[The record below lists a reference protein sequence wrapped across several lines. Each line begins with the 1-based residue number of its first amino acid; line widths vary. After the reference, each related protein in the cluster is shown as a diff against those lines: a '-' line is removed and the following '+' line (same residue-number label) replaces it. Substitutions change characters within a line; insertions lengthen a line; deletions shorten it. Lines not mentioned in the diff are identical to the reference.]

1 MVTGI
6 EQREKALQGSQVE
19 FSTIFDN
26 APVVM
31 FLVDSK
37 RRMRRANQATIEFAK
52 RQAKEIIGDRGGEA
66 LRCMHSL
73 DNLKDCG
80 FGDFCKTC
88 LVQRTMLDTFETG
101 EGHYRVEAQLPF
113 ICGQKQQVSYI
124 LISTTPMMVSG
135 EKMVLVC
142 LEDITEMKQ
151 TEHVLRE
158 SEYLHRIT
166 LSNISDAVFMTDDT
180 GTFTYICSNVHV
192 IFGYSFA
199 EVQTFGCISKLL
211 GSDILDA
218 DELERLGEIKN
229 IEQEITDKTG
239 RLHSLLVNI
248 KKVSIKEGTILYTCR
263 DITERKLAEE
273 QAHQAELFH
282 ISRLNILG
290 EMASGLAHEL
300 NQPLCA
306 ILSCAD
312 LCLRA
317 TAGEIKNIDRLNE
330 NLRTIETQAERAG
343 NIIQHIR
350 ALVKKKNTQY
360 SAIDVN
366 DLIRKTLCFIDTDI
380 RRDEI
385 KLSLELSEQM
395 PKVTAD
401 PIQIE
406 QVLLNLLRNAIEAMA
421 DTDIEKRSLIIQ
433 TTRDSEN
440 VVKVLMRDSGDG
452 MTTEVEKQ
460 LFNPFFTTKP
470 DGLGVGLSISYSI
483 IEAHHGEFWAK
494 SNSDRGSTFGFT
506 LPVAKTQIFA
516 L

>member
-1 MVTGI
+1 MVTGS
-6 EQREKALQGSQVE
+6 EQRAKALQGSEAE
-19 FSTIFDN
+19 FSAIFES

-31 FLVDSK
+31 FLVDSE
-37 RRMRRANQATIEFAK
+37 RRVRRANHATIKFVK
-52 RQAKEIIGDRGGEA
+52 QQGKEIIGRRGGEA
-66 LRCMHSL
+66 LRCIHSL
-73 DNLKDCG
+73 DDQKGCG

-88 LVQRTMLDTFETG
+88 IVQRTVLETFETG
-101 EGHYRVEAQLPF
+101 ESHYRVESQLPL
-113 ICGQKQQVSYI
+113 IRGQKQEVLYI
-124 LISTTPMMVSG
+124 LISTRPLMVSG

-142 LEDITEMKQ
+142 IEDVTELKQ
-151 TEHVLRE
+151 TEQTLRE
-158 SEYLHRIT
+158 SEYLHRII
-166 LSNISDAVFMTDDT
+166 LSNISDAVFITDDT
-180 GTFTYICSNVHV
+180 GTFTYICPNVQI
-192 IFGYSFA
+192 IFGYSFE
-199 EVQTFGCISKLL
+199 EVQTLGSIFKLL
-211 GSDILDA
+211 GNDIFDA
-218 DELERLGEIKN
+218 DELERSGEIEN
-229 IEQEITDKTG
+229 IEQDITNKAG
-239 RLHSLLVNI
+239 QSHSLLVNI

-300 NQPLCA
+300 NQTLCA

-317 TAGEIKNIDRLNE
+317 TAGEIKNVDRLNE

-350 ALVKKKNTQY
+350 SLVKKKGTQY
-360 SAIDVN
+360 SAIDIN
-366 DLIRKTLCFIDTDI
+366 DLIRETLSFIGTDI

-433 TTRDSEN
+433 TTNSGN
-440 VVKVLMRDSGDG
+440 VVKVVIRDSGNG
-452 MTTEVEKQ
+452 LTTEVKKQ

-483 IEAHHGEFWAK
+483 IEAHHGELWAK
-494 SNSDRGSTFGFT
+494 ANSDRGSTFGFT
-506 LPVAKTQIFA
+506 LPVAKT
-516 L
+516 

>member
-1 MVTGI
+1 
-6 EQREKALQGSQVE
+6 
-19 FSTIFDN
+19 
-26 APVVM
+26 
-31 FLVDSK
+31 
-37 RRMRRANQATIEFAK
+37 
-52 RQAKEIIGDRGGEA
+52 
-66 LRCMHSL
+66 
-73 DNLKDCG
+73 
-80 FGDFCKTC
+80 
-88 LVQRTMLDTFETG
+88 
-101 EGHYRVEAQLPF
+101 
-113 ICGQKQQVSYI
+113 
-124 LISTTPMMVSG
+124 
-135 EKMVLVC
+135 
-142 LEDITEMKQ
+142 
-151 TEHVLRE
+151 
-158 SEYLHRIT
+158 
-166 LSNISDAVFMTDDT
+166 
-180 GTFTYICSNVHV
+180 VHV

-199 EVQTFGCISKLL
+199 EVQAFGYISKLL
-211 GSDILDA
+211 GGDIFDA

-229 IEQEITDKTG
+229 IEQEITDKAG

-330 NLRTIETQAERAG
+330 NLRTIETQAEQAG

-350 ALVKKKNTQY
+350 ALVKKKDTQH
-360 SAIDVN
+360 SAIDIN
-366 DLIRKTLCFIDTDI
+366 DLIRETLSFIDTDI
-380 RRDEI
+380 RRDKI

-421 DTDIEKRSLIIQ
+421 GIDREKRSLTIQ

-440 VVKVLMRDSGDG
+440 VVKVVMRDSGDG
-452 MTTEVEKQ
+452 LTAEVEKQ

-483 IEAHHGEFWAK
+483 IEAHHGELWAK
-494 SNSDRGSTFGFT
+494 ANPDRGSTFGFT
-506 LPVAKTQIFA
+506 LPVAKTRMCA